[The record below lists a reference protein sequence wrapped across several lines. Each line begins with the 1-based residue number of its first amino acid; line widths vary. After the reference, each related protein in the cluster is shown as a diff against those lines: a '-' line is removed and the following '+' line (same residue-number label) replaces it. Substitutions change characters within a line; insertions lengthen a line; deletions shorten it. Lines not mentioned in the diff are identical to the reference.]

1 MPRRLAVGNAQ
12 DLVQAERDI
21 RDRIGEQ
28 HLDFAAMAA
37 VSNIY
42 RAANAIRHHM
52 EQKVL
57 ADEDLSWAAFT
68 VLFVLWIWGDQ
79 QTRDLAVEAG
89 VTKGT
94 LTGVLKTLEK
104 RGLARR
110 RGHDADGRLVLVSL
124 EARGREVIERLFPAF
139 NEGEAL
145 VIASLTEREKYHLAS
160 LLRAIIRT
168 VEEEKD

>member
-1 MPRRLAVGNAQ
+1 MPRRFATGNAQ

-21 RDRIGEQ
+21 RARIGESE
-28 HLDFAAMAA
+28 LDFAAMAA

-42 RAANAIRHHM
+42 RAANAIRNQL
-52 EQKVL
+52 EQQVL

-68 VLFVLWIWGDQ
+68 VLFVLWIWGEQ

-110 RGHDADGRLVLVSL
+110 RAHESDGRLVLVSL
-124 EARGREVIERLFPAF
+124 EPKGLGVIERLFPAF
-139 NEGEAL
+139 NMGEAF
-145 VIASLTEREKYHLAS
+145 VSASLSERDKDQLAS
-160 LLRAIIRT
+160 LLRTIIRA
-168 VEEEKD
+168 VEES